1 MCGFRFWV
9 QLVCGLLDELRQN
22 LAWHCIRMAACIRTP
37 ANRESVEHVL
47 YRHPQEAR
55 TPKAPNPETQQL
67 CARHPDLNPSS
78 EAPTA
83 RFMILCPFLIY
94 TSPLHQSQCFTNILS
109 ICLCSPAT
117 RQAGPA
123 QGGVWKFGDT
133 VSGSYNRGS
142 ETFLSGSRDSVSM
155 PGNHSVV
162 FRVQGK

>member
-1 MCGFRFWV
+1 MWIPILGTTSLRFV
-9 QLVCGLLDELRQN
+9 GRIATEP
-22 LAWHCIRMAACIRTP
+22 RMALHSHGRLYP
-37 ANRESVEHVL
+37 NSGNRESVEHVL